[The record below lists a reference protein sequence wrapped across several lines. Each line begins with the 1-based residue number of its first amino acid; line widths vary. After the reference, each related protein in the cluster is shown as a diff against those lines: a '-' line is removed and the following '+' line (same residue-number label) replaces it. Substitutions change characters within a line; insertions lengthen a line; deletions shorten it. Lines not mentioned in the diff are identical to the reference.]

1 MFQKLTLRN
10 RIFLISSLLILAAI
24 ALIWIFIKPEYQAKI
39 VKERTTIV
47 SQLQEYTLRQTD
59 STIRNWLSSTIKLSQ
74 DLTVDPAN
82 APELSNKAI
91 NYTPGLMR
99 VIIADTESDEEIDLV
114 RGIYNDIDFT
124 LDQIDWYP
132 SRIDA
137 TTNTAWITD
146 PKQSVDFF
154 ITERAFQ
161 IGSNVFKLRMY
172 FNSQNL
178 NNSLISIPLG
188 GYYFAS
194 VSNSLGESVTPT
206 NNFKFPNDLIGE
218 TSFSDEKVIT
228 VDSKNWYI
236 LSSRFE
242 TIPFWHLVAVED
254 TFILEP
260 VDQLVRFT
268 FYTAFA
274 VLLLMFGFSWYVS
287 LRVNKPIKLL
297 LKDVEYLGN
306 LDFDHRIKQVS
317 LPEFQPMHDTL
328 ENIRATLSRY
338 QKLNVEKIIL
348 EEWKNKYMVT
358 YSEDLIGIIDEDG
371 SFSFL
376 NNQFISFL
384 EDLELNP
391 KNTSL
396 DKILR
401 HPNIRVSESNKSVHY
416 PDPFTIKVNQSSLT
430 HSTKEGSEYF
440 YDFQYL
446 SILDENNKEIGA
458 NVIIHD
464 KTEDRLLD
472 IKRNDMINVIVHELK
487 NPITGVVGL
496 SRLIIETDNMQP
508 EEAKTLMKEVLNS
521 GERMNELVNRFL
533 EVQKLEAGNTMLN
546 VSEIDV
552 KEVIGEVVT
561 LTKPLLSSKNLSIT
575 HTEKG
580 QRFRI
585 EADRVLVFD
594 AVQNLLSNAVKYG
607 DPERVIEIE
616 LQSLK
621 DAVSIAVTDHGYGI
635 SIEDQGKVF
644 EKFFRVKSNLK
655 AAKEKGTGLGLA
667 YVKQIMQRHNGDIS
681 LESSHDIGTR
691 FVLTF
696 PKKYIPDQ

>member
-24 ALIWIFIKPEYQAKI
+24 ALIWISIKPEYQAKI

-287 LRVNKPIKLL
+287 LRVNKPIRLL
-297 LKDVEYLGN
+297 LEDVEYLGN

>member
-1 MFQKLTLRN
+1 
-10 RIFLISSLLILAAI
+10 
-24 ALIWIFIKPEYQAKI
+24 
-39 VKERTTIV
+39 
-47 SQLQEYTLRQTD
+47 
-59 STIRNWLSSTIKLSQ
+59 
-74 DLTVDPAN
+74 
-82 APELSNKAI
+82 
-91 NYTPGLMR
+91 MR

-242 TIPFWHLVAVED
+242 NIPFWHLVAVED

-287 LRVNKPIKLL
+287 LRVNKPIRLL
-297 LKDVEYLGN
+297 LEDVEYLGN